1 LTDLAVI
8 ETHPVQYHAP
18 VYRALQSQLGLNV
31 TAIYASDFSVAGYK
45 DPEFGATFAWDTD
58 LLAGYHYGFL
68 SRVASGGARHAGS
81 VSTRGL
87 EATLTSLNP
96 RSILLTGY
104 HPRFYRHAFRIALRR
119 HVPVLFRAET
129 TDHARPRNV
138 LKSFIR
144 DNALR
149 YVYRRCSALLYVGE
163 RSREHYERLG
173 VSADALV
180 FSPYCVDTSVFRPSE
195 RERDEWRAPMR
206 AELDTSGS
214 DFVILF
220 SGKLTPRK
228 DPLRIIEAVR
238 LLNGGARPVVVF
250 LGSGKLQ
257 AQIEVAASLD
267 PPVQVRFAGFQNQRD
282 LSKYYHA
289 ADCLVLPSIQ
299 DETWGL
305 VVNEALAHGVPAVVS
320 DAVGCAPDLI
330 EDGMTGVVFE
340 AGNADSLA
348 VALRR
353 MLPLLNNA
361 AARERCRA
369 IVHDY
374 SVTNAARGIAAAF
387 EQAARR
393 V

>member
-1 LTDLAVI
+1 VTDLAVI
-8 ETHPVQYHAP
+8 ETHPIQYHAP
-18 VYRALQSQLGLNV
+18 VYRALQSQLGLQV
-31 TAIYASDFSVAGYK
+31 TAIYASDFSVAGYD

-68 SRVASGGARHAGS
+68 AHVATGGARDAAH
-81 VSTRGL
+81 VSARGL
-87 EATLTSLNP
+87 EATLTNLNP
-96 RSILLTGY
+96 RAVLLTGY
-104 HPRFYRHAFRIALRR
+104 DPRFYRHAFRTALRR

-129 TDHARPRNV
+129 TDHARPRSL
-138 LKSFIR
+138 LKSFVR

-149 YVYRRCSALLYVGE
+149 YVYRRCSALLYVGR
-163 RSREHYERLG
+163 RSREHYMRLG
-173 VSADALV
+173 VPSDALV
-180 FSPYCVDTSVFRPSE
+180 FSPYCVDVSSFRPSE
-195 RERDEWRAPMR
+195 RDRDRWRAATR
-206 AELDTSGS
+206 AQLDVAG
-214 DFVILF
+214 DDIMILF

-228 DPLRIIEAVR
+228 DPVRIIEAVR
-238 LLNGGARPVVVF
+238 MLGGSARPVVVF
-250 LGSGKLQ
+250 LGSGALQ
-257 AQIEVAASLD
+257 AQLEIAASID
-267 PPVQVRFAGFQNQRD
+267 PPVQVRFVGFQNQRN
-282 LSKYYHA
+282 LSPYYHA
-289 ADCLVLPSIQ
+289 ADCLVLPSVQ

-320 DAVGCAPDLI
+320 TAVGCAPDLI
-330 EDGMTGVVFE
+330 EDGVTGAVFD
-340 AGNADSLA
+340 AGDAESLA

-353 MLPLLNNA
+353 LLPLLNNA